1 MHLAISGVA
10 EFEWEYWWLSV
21 VKIRKSRPTVSVRR
35 CVDDKWVPDGDSVT
49 FQRISGVPMSRRNR

>member
-21 VKIRKSRPTVSVRR
+21 VKTEEEQTERVGTPLCR
-35 CVDDKWVPDGDSVT
+35 
-49 FQRISGVPMSRRNR
+49 